1 MSGEIH
7 VERLVGRTVRDSNG
21 ARVGRLSEV
30 VVRKED
36 GAFVVASY
44 LVGPQ
49 AWLHRF
55 AVHGLGLRLGRIAR
69 IYRVPWEQLD
79 LSDPK
84 HPVTTCPRDDL
95 VVEHLPPRKRGLKRR
110 PGRPLR

>member
-1 MSGEIH
+1 MSTEVH

-30 VVRKED
+30 VAKKED
-36 GAFVVASY
+36 EGFVVAAY
-44 LVGPQ
+44 MAGPQ

-55 AVHGLGLRLGRIAR
+55 AVHGLGFRFGKIAWVRRIS
-69 IYRVPWEQLD
+69 WDQMD

-84 HPVTTCPRDDL
+84 HPVTNCPRDDL
-95 VVEHLPPRKRGLKRR
+95 AVEHLAPRKRGLKRR
-110 PGRPLR
+110 PGRSLR